1 MSKKVFVSY
10 CHRQGKWVWH
20 RLVPCLKAG
29 GAEVFVDRE
38 RFEAGKGVV
47 GQMDATQDA
56 ADMSVLVLAPE
67 YLSSPYCR
75 HEMERAIARD
85 PRFRKGCVIPVRR
98 APCALPDVIKLPN
111 PLYVDLCNDKDA
123 AAWKLL
129 LDSCGADLGA
139 TAPDWLK
146 ARDDVVRF
154 LRRNQSVNLVVKG
167 HPRYRQLIHH
177 IREDFQPELG
187 IVDLDQGPTASR
199 PGLVAEILTA
209 CGAPASVPP
218 VPGDL
223 AVLHRVLSARPG
235 SAVALLHF
243 DHVQHREYYDVD
255 LFSALRVLLM
265 DSRKLVLLAQSR
277 TPFAALLPKTH
288 PLSSIDMK
296 TVELQG
302 QPV

>member
-1 MSKKVFVSY
+1 LMRTQNSAEASSQPVAKTAPPRFGRPAHSMKGFRDNTRQRLPSHSARPPSGTRRLGMRVQAQPFPHSKGGWDSIHVWIILDSQADNGGAATSSGYFMSKKVFVSY
-10 CHRQGKWVWH
+10 CHRQGKWVWN

-56 ADMSVLVLAPE
+56 ADMSVLVLSPE

-111 PLYVDLCNDKDA
+111 PLYVDLCNDKDS

-146 ARDDVVRF
+146 ARDDVLRF
-154 LRRNQSVNLVVKG
+154 LERNQSVNLVVKG
-167 HPRYRQLIHH
+167 HPRYRQLIYH
-177 IREDFQPELG
+177 IRDDFQPELG
-187 IVDLDQGPTASR
+187 IVDLYEGPTASR
-199 PGLVAEILTA
+199 PGLV
-209 CGAPASVPP
+209 
-218 VPGDL
+218 
-223 AVLHRVLSARPG
+223 
-235 SAVALLHF
+235 
-243 DHVQHREYYDVD
+243 
-255 LFSALRVLLM
+255 
-265 DSRKLVLLAQSR
+265 
-277 TPFAALLPKTH
+277 PK
-288 PLSSIDMK
+288 S
-296 TVELQG
+296 
-302 QPV
+302 